1 MDDVARLGP
10 PHRCAHRNA
19 ANIDMRAPPNA
30 GRAEVGHA
38 GVSSRH
44 RVRCGGRFDRQTQRP
59 AEGPDRLQAFL
70 PFRSAQ
76 FAVKEL
82 TVAHLKPFRVQEWI
96 DAMPHASG
104 TMRNYVRAVK
114 RALA

>member
-1 MDDVARLGP
+1 
-10 PHRCAHRNA
+10 
-19 ANIDMRAPPNA
+19 
-30 GRAEVGHA
+30 
-38 GVSSRH
+38 
-44 RVRCGGRFDRQTQRP
+44 
-59 AEGPDRLQAFL
+59 L